1 MKHEMPD
8 TKSAGHLPLRDGV
21 GIVLLNA
28 KRQIWIGQRRPRWYM
43 KNGGSIWQFPQ
54 GGINPGETPVEAAR
68 ARLSQETHT
77 PNSDT
82 GAERVA
88 RLPHHGPK
96 HPPELGRQGRF
107 RGQRQRWFLM
117 QYDGRDRDIDI
128 TGRRNRMKPE
138 FQAWRWSIPEEFL
151 PMSIEHKRE
160 VYAEVLAEFERWLRP

>member
-68 ARLSQETHT
+68 RELFEET
-77 PNSDT
+77 NIRNADMV
-82 GAERVA
+82 AESVA
-88 RLPHHGPK
+88 WLTYEVPTHA
-96 HPPELGRQGRF
+96 LGLAMKGRF